1 MVISTHTKRSE
12 ASKTMCILNL
22 RLGFISRFIVQMRS
36 LRSGGAI
43 VIPSIGGRSFV
54 AGWIWRLYHATESG
68 RLFNYPVHLS
78 SFWCEM
84 SIKARFARR
93 WNQKGSKTLPK
104 SLHKAAITPKI
115 GFPPLLYGYASEF
128 RTKN

>member
-1 MVISTHTKRSE
+1 MVGSYDLLDEDER
-12 ASKTMCILNL
+12 NL
-22 RLGFISRFIVQMRS
+22 F
-36 LRSGGAI
+36 
-43 VIPSIGGRSFV
+43 
-54 AGWIWRLYHATESG
+54 G
-68 RLFNYPVHLS
+68 RLSVFAGGSTLEAIEEICDPEEELD

-84 SIKARFARR
+84 SIRARFARR

-128 RTKN
+128 RTRN

>member
-1 MVISTHTKRSE
+1 MPLLVLVFGAKCRSRLDLRGGGTKKAPKHYQNPSI
-12 ASKTMCILNL
+12 K
-22 RLGFISRFIVQMRS
+22 
-36 LRSGGAI
+36 LRSRPKSAFHRSCTGM
-43 VIPSIGGRSFV
+43 PRSF
-54 AGWIWRLYHATESG
+54 APETST
-68 RLFNYPVHLS
+68 

-128 RTKN
+128 RTRN